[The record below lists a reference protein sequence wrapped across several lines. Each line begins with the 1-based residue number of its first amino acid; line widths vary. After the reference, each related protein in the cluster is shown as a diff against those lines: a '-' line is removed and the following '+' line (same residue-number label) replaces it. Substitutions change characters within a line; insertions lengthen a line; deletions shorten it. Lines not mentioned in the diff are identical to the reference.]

1 MRKQFLNLA
10 LLMVL
15 FLTGFQSAMAS
26 KPVVTSTDPQIG
38 KGLSIAWGSYANMS
52 FTLNFDQNVSIVNN
66 EPDIKLYE
74 GDVNGSLVSPDDV
87 WKATSADASQL
98 MVFGAD
104 YDGFTC
110 TFYYDSEKEYTL
122 VIPAGMV
129 KNAAGELN
137 DEIVLVYNKQAV
149 ANVATIVPEE
159 GTVESL
165 KSFTMTFPE
174 GYAINEES
182 LDEGNGIYVKKV
194 GSDTELTGTLTTF
207 YDNTVEFELD
217 DEITEA
223 GDYVLYVADNYLYDM
238 GETYDYVPAMQFNYT
253 VEGQAGPGVFEMV
266 SSNPANEGVLQSM
279 WGYSTA
285 SFTLTFGENVI
296 IKNNAPAITFTKD
309 GANVDDVEEWHLTI
323 GSNATDAQVWG
334 SDMDGYTASFPVDEN
349 ATYVLTVPAGVIAN
363 AAGDL
368 NEEIVLT
375 FYGSDAASGHVV
387 NLISSDPADDGV
399 FQKAWGEQV
408 YAQFDLTFDSNVT
421 LESRFVKDIKLYEGE
436 VGGNEVAPEWEGGWS
451 ANISNNN
458 TLHIFSLDEY
468 GEGVMTFTPKAN
480 TKYYLVVP
488 SMIVK
493 NVNGWYNEEITIS
506 INGSEQHEPG
516 VFEMVSSNPADQD
529 VLNSFYGYS
538 SANFTLTFGEN
549 VVIKENAPAVTFTK
563 DGANVDDVEEWHL
576 TIGANATDA
585 QVWGSD
591 MDGYT
596 ASFPVD
602 ENATYVLTVPAGV
615 IANAAGDLNEEIV
628 LTFYGSEKAKYGTLE
643 FVGST
648 PENEGEFNLNDEGKT
663 YVTFDLTFSDAV
675 NIGSQDVVN
684 AVKLYEGEVYG
695 TVIEPE
701 FGNWSASL
709 SSDKKTLSIFSL
721 DEYGEGLMMFQPKEE
736 TKYYLVVPANIVVTD
751 KNLGNEEITIVING
765 PEKKEPQE
773 ETENVTANPMD
784 KSTVG
789 SLKDIVIT
797 FETEEAVTS
806 NESAGDINVYNKNT
820 GEIVTTATV
829 VAADGLNPN
838 EVKIELGKE
847 ITEDGV
853 YVVKVPAGRFLKGDK
868 ESLAFELQYKVASVL
883 GISEGVNTI
892 NGKNVVVRMTL
903 DGKVVDEPV
912 KGVNI
917 LRLSDGTVVKV
928 MVK

>member
-1 MRKQFLNLA
+1 
-10 LLMVL
+10 MVL

-38 KGLSIAWGSYANMS
+38 EGLSIAGGSYANMS

-87 WKATSADASQL
+87 WKATSVDASQL

-149 ANVATIVPEE
+149 ANIATIVPEE

-238 GETYDYVPAMQFNYT
+238 GETYDFVPAMQFNYT

-375 FYGSDAASGHVV
+375 FYGS
-387 NLISSDPADDGV
+387 
-399 FQKAWGEQV
+399 
-408 YAQFDLTFDSNVT
+408 
-421 LESRFVKDIKLYEGE
+421 
-436 VGGNEVAPEWEGGWS
+436 
-451 ANISNNN
+451 
-458 TLHIFSLDEY
+458 
-468 GEGVMTFTPKAN
+468 
-480 TKYYLVVP
+480 
-488 SMIVK
+488 
-493 NVNGWYNEEITIS
+493 
-506 INGSEQHEPG
+506 
-516 VFEMVSSNPADQD
+516 
-529 VLNSFYGYS
+529 
-538 SANFTLTFGEN
+538 
-549 VVIKENAPAVTFTK
+549 
-563 DGANVDDVEEWHL
+563 
-576 TIGANATDA
+576 
-585 QVWGSD
+585 
-591 MDGYT
+591 
-596 ASFPVD
+596 
-602 ENATYVLTVPAGV
+602 
-615 IANAAGDLNEEIV
+615 
-628 LTFYGSEKAKYGTLE
+628 EKAKYGTLE

-675 NIGSQDVVN
+675 NIGNQDVVN
-684 AVKLYEGEVYG
+684 AVKLYEGEVNG

-917 LRLSDGTVVKV
+917 LRLSDGTMVKV

>member
-1 MRKQFLNLA
+1 
-10 LLMVL
+10 MVL

-98 MVFGAD
+98 TVFGAD

-129 KNAAGELN
+129 KDAAGELN

-238 GETYDYVPAMQFNYT
+238 GETYDFVPAMQFNYT

-421 LESRFVKDIKLYEGE
+421 LESRWVKDIKLYEGE

-480 TKYYLVVP
+480 
-488 SMIVK
+488 
-493 NVNGWYNEEITIS
+493 
-506 INGSEQHEPG
+506 
-516 VFEMVSSNPADQD
+516 
-529 VLNSFYGYS
+529 
-538 SANFTLTFGEN
+538 
-549 VVIKENAPAVTFTK
+549 
-563 DGANVDDVEEWHL
+563 
-576 TIGANATDA
+576 
-585 QVWGSD
+585 
-591 MDGYT
+591 
-596 ASFPVD
+596 
-602 ENATYVLTVPAGV
+602 
-615 IANAAGDLNEEIV
+615 
-628 LTFYGSEKAKYGTLE
+628 
-643 FVGST
+643 
-648 PENEGEFNLNDEGKT
+648 
-663 YVTFDLTFSDAV
+663 
-675 NIGSQDVVN
+675 
-684 AVKLYEGEVYG
+684 
-695 TVIEPE
+695 
-701 FGNWSASL
+701 
-709 SSDKKTLSIFSL
+709 
-721 DEYGEGLMMFQPKEE
+721 